1 MTKKKTVKI
10 KKSEVPEE
18 FREYILA
25 GSLSYDL
32 GTYQDAPLVR
42 QLANDLMGFRDG
54 EHIGEALNLD
64 FVLKWADKTGEL
76 GKLVKK
82 GAEELGLK
90 LEVALPENKDLVKV
104 LRAMLDLPDWA
115 TKADILRELDDRMF
129 DN

>member
-1 MTKKKTVKI
+1 MAKKKTVKI

-25 GSLSYDL
+25 GCLSNDL

-42 QLANDLMGFRDG
+42 QLVKDLMEFRDG
-54 EHIGEALNLD
+54 EHIGEAINVS
-64 FVLKWADKTGEL
+64 FAVNWADEAGEL
-76 GKLVKK
+76 DVLVKK

-90 LEVALPENKDLVKV
+90 LATSTPENIDLIKV
-104 LRAMLDLPDWA
+104 LREMLDLPDWA

-129 DN
+129 

>member
-1 MTKKKTVKI
+1 MAKKKTVKI

-25 GSLSYDL
+25 GCLSHDL

-42 QLANDLMGFRDG
+42 QLVNNLMEFRDG

-64 FVLKWADKTGEL
+64 FVLNWADET
-76 GKLVKK
+76 GKLGEPVEK

-90 LEVALPENKDLVKV
+90 LEVALPENKDLIKV

-115 TKADILRELDDRMF
+115 TKADILRELDVRMF
-129 DN
+129 

>member
-1 MTKKKTVKI
+1 MAKKKTVKI

-25 GSLSYDL
+25 GCLSNDL

-42 QLANDLMGFRDG
+42 QLVKDLMEFRDG
-54 EHIGEALNLD
+54 EHIGEAINVS
-64 FVLKWADKTGEL
+64 FVVNWADEAGEL
-76 GKLVKK
+76 DVLVKK

-90 LEVALPENKDLVKV
+90 LATSTPENIDLIKV
-104 LRAMLDLPDWA
+104 LREMLDLPDWA

-129 DN
+129 

>member
-1 MTKKKTVKI
+1 MAKKKTVRI
-10 KKSEVPEE
+10 EKSEVPEE

-25 GSLSYDL
+25 GCLSHDL

-42 QLANDLMGFRDG
+42 QLVKDLVEFRDG

-64 FVLKWADKTGEL
+64 FVLNWADEAGEL
-76 GKLVKK
+76 GDLVEK

-90 LEVALPENKDLVKV
+90 LEVALPENKDLIKI
-104 LRAMLDLPDWA
+104 LRSMLVLPDWA

-129 DN
+129 

>member
-1 MTKKKTVKI
+1 MAKKKTVKI

-25 GSLSYDL
+25 GCLSYDL

-42 QLANDLMGFRDG
+42 QLVKDLMEFRDG
-54 EHIGEALNLD
+54 EHIGEALSTK
-64 FVLKWADKTGEL
+64 FVLNWADEAGEL
-76 GKLVKK
+76 GELVGK

-104 LRAMLDLPDWA
+104 LREMLDLPDWA

-129 DN
+129 

>member
-1 MTKKKTVKI
+1 MAKKKTVKI

-25 GSLSYDL
+25 GCLSNDL

-42 QLANDLMGFRDG
+42 QLVKDLMEFRDG
-54 EHIGEALNLD
+54 EHIGEALNVS
-64 FVLKWADKTGEL
+64 FVVNWADEAGEL
-76 GKLVKK
+76 DALVKK

-90 LEVALPENKDLVKV
+90 LATSTPENIDLVKV
-104 LRAMLDLPDWA
+104 LREMLDLPDWA

-129 DN
+129 

>member
-1 MTKKKTVKI
+1 MAKKKTVKI

-42 QLANDLMGFRDG
+42 QLVNDLMEFRDG

-64 FVLKWADKTGEL
+64 FVLNWADATGEL
-76 GKLVKK
+76 GKLVAK

-129 DN
+129 

>member
-1 MTKKKTVKI
+1 MAKKKTVQI

-18 FREYILA
+18 FREYIMA

-64 FVLKWADKTGEL
+64 FVLNWADETGEL
-76 GKLVKK
+76 VEK

-90 LEVALPENKDLVKV
+90 LEVALPENKDLIKIP
-104 LRAMLDLPDWA
+104 RSMLVLPDWA

>member
-1 MTKKKTVKI
+1 MAKKKTVKI

-18 FREYILA
+18 FSEYV
-25 GSLSYDL
+25 LSGCLSRDL

-42 QLANDLMGFRDG
+42 QLVNNLMEFRDG

-64 FVLKWADKTGEL
+64 FVLNWADETGEL
-76 GKLVKK
+76 GELVEK

-104 LRAMLDLPDWA
+104 LREMLDLPDWA

-129 DN
+129 

>member
-1 MTKKKTVKI
+1 MAKKKTVKI

-25 GSLSYDL
+25 GCMSNDL

-42 QLANDLMGFRDG
+42 QLVNDLMGFRDG

-64 FVLKWADKTGEL
+64 FVLNWADEAGEL
-76 GKLVKK
+76 EDLVEK
-82 GAEELGLK
+82 GAEELCLK
-90 LEVALPENKDLVKV
+90 LVDGFRPENIDLIKA

-129 DN
+129 

>member
-1 MTKKKTVKI
+1 MAKKKTVQI

-25 GSLSYDL
+25 GCLSHDL

-42 QLANDLMGFRDG
+42 QLVKDLMEFRDG
-54 EHIGEALNLD
+54 EHIGEAINTK
-64 FVLKWADKTGEL
+64 FVLNWADEAGEL
-76 GKLVKK
+76 EDLVEK

-90 LEVALPENKDLVKV
+90 LEVALPENKDLIKT
-104 LRAMLDLPDWA
+104 LRKMLDLPDWA

>member
-1 MTKKKTVKI
+1 MAKKKTVKI

-25 GSLSYDL
+25 GCLSSDL

-42 QLANDLMGFRDG
+42 QLVKDLMEFRDG

-64 FVLKWADKTGEL
+64 FVLNWADEAGEL
-76 GKLVKK
+76 VDLVEK
-82 GAEELGLK
+82 GAEELGLVV
-90 LEVALPENKDLVKV
+90 EDRVPENIDLVKV
-104 LRAMLDLPDWA
+104 LREMLDLPDWA

-129 DN
+129 